1 MRIIKDFFSKGHE
14 RSIEAKKNILGSIL
28 IKGCSIAIGLISVPL
43 TIGYVNPS
51 HYGIWLT
58 LSSMIAWVSFFDIGF
73 THGLRNKFAEAN
85 AKGDEALAKTYV
97 STAYYFIAI
106 IFGLLGLL
114 LVAVNQFISW
124 HALLNLPAT
133 MEVEVSRLATIIFI
147 CFSLHFIFRL
157 ITTLLIASQV
167 PAKASLVEMLGQLL
181 TLIIIYILTKT
192 TKEGSL
198 LHLGLA
204 AGFAPVVVL
213 LAANFWFFNTRLKK
227 FKPSL
232 LFVKKEY
239 AKDIMKLGLKFF
251 VLQIA
256 VIVQFESSMFLI
268 ARYFNTTEVT
278 SYNIAYRYFFTL
290 QMFFL
295 ILLSP
300 FWSGVTYAY
309 NTKDYEWIKNAV
321 KKYLLLLVPIIC
333 GGVLMLVFSD
343 TVYRLW
349 LGKNLVHIDFTI
361 SLLCLVFFSTAIFA
375 NIFVYVLNGI
385 GAIQLQFIS
394 AIFTSVGFVAL
405 SLALIKYTH
414 MGVKSVLIAS
424 IISNAFGYIFA
435 PVQYYKIFYQ
445 KSAAAIWYK

>member
-1 MRIIKDFFSKGHE
+1 MRLIKDFFSKGHE

-28 IKGCSIAIGLISVPL
+28 IKGCSIAIGLVSVPL

-51 HYGIWLT
+51 QYGIWLT
-58 LSSMIAWVSFFDIGF
+58 LSSMIAWISFFDIGF

-85 AKGDEALAKTYV
+85 AKGDEVLARTYV

-114 LVAVNQFISW
+114 LVTVNQFITW
-124 HALLNLPAT
+124 HSLLNLPAT
-133 MEVEVSRLATIIFI
+133 MEQEVSRLATVIFI

-157 ITTLLIASQV
+157 ITTLLIANQV

-181 TLIIIYILTKT
+181 TLIIIFILTKT
-192 TKEGSL
+192 TKSGSL
-198 LHLGLA
+198 LHLGFA
-204 AGFAPVVVL
+204 AGFAPVFVL
-213 LAANFWFFNTRLKK
+213 LAANFFFFNTRLKR

-268 ARYFNTTEVT
+268 ARYFNTIEVT

-309 NTKDYEWIKNAV
+309 NAKDYEWIRNAV

-333 GGVLMLVFSD
+333 GGILMLIFSD
-343 TVYRLW
+343 NIYKIW

-394 AIFTSVGFVAL
+394 AIFTSIGFVAL
-405 SLALIKYTH
+405 SLVFIKYTN
-414 MGVKSVLIAS
+414 MGVKSVLVAS

-435 PVQYYKIFYQ
+435 PIQYFKIFYQ
-445 KSAAAIWYK
+445 KSASAIWYK